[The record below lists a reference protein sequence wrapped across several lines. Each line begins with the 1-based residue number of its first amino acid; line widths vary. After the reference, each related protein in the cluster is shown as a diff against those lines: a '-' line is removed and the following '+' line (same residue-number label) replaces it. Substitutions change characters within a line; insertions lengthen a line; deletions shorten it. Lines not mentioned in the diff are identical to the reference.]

1 MDTITIS
8 RGTILRRA
16 SVLLLAVLA
25 ATLVATLAGPGTEPG
40 ISPRPAEAAPA
51 VKVAVNCTGGPEVTR
66 VTNNTNRRI
75 TVKAVGS
82 IHQPRS
88 NEPFRVNRT
97 LSRGKTIAFESGYDA
112 NSNTLT
118 RQYIYDNE
126 VGRNEGAR
134 VYTSVGGFVDR
145 C

>member
-1 MDTITIS
+1 M
-8 RGTILRRA
+8 
-16 SVLLLAVLA
+16 
-25 ATLVATLAGPGTEPG
+25 
-40 ISPRPAEAAPA
+40 
-51 VKVAVNCTGGPEVTR
+51 AVNCTGNPEITR
-66 VTNNTNRRI
+66 VTNNTRRAI

-82 IHQPRS
+82 VHQPRS

-97 LSRGKTIAFESGYDA
+97 LKRGKTVAFESGYAA